1 MKEDVDVVLLVD
13 ETFLRCRETTNK
25 DLAPKAVK
33 CVGVALS
40 VNEINGW
47 SVMITLDM
55 FTNIALPLF
64 IIFTGVFS
72 CYINKW
78 V

>member
-1 MKEDVDVVLLVD
+1 MKEDVDIVLLVD

-25 DLAPKAVK
+25 DLAPKGVNR
-33 CVGVALS
+33 VGVALS

-64 IIFTGVFS
+64 ITFTGALVV
-72 CYINKW
+72 Y
-78 V
+78 